1 MHAEALI
8 CDEQQSFSIRDITLK
23 DLGPDEVLIRT
34 AYSGVSIGTEF
45 ALIRNKISW
54 GPYPLCT
61 GYMATGMIEAVGA
74 DVDDLQL
81 GDRVYTRGNNTNVM
95 TLAGGTKVSCVSGS
109 HASHIVAKARTSHG
123 VEQLPAGVPMDVA
136 SMFVMPAVALYGV
149 DMANPRMG
157 QSVVVF
163 GTGLI
168 GLGVVAACAHRG
180 CEVIAADLDAGR
192 LAVAR
197 AMGADHVIDGSIE
210 DVGAAVRRLVPE
222 GADVVFEST
231 GIPACIDQAIPL
243 CRTQGKFV
251 WQGNYGADPVSFHF
265 LVPHGKRVQMFFPCD
280 DGLQPCR
287 RAVLKNIAMGAL
299 DWEKTI
305 SHRVSFTEAPAM
317 YERIND
323 GDLSVLG
330 MVINW
335 ERNA

>member
-1 MHAEALI
+1 MQAKALI
-8 CDEQQSFSIRDITLK
+8 CDAQQRFDIQAVSLK
-23 DLGPDEVLIRT
+23 APAADEVVIRT

-45 ALIRNKISW
+45 ALIRNQISW

-61 GYMATGMIEAVGA
+61 GYMATGVIEAVGA
-74 DVDDLQL
+74 DIDDLRE
-81 GDRVYTRGNNTNVM
+81 GDSVYCRGNNTNVM
-95 TLAGGTKVSCVSGS
+95 ALADGTKVSCVSGS
-109 HASHIVAKARTSHG
+109 HASHIVAKAHTSHG
-123 VEQLPAGVPMDVA
+123 VEKLPAGVPMDVA

-180 CEVIAADLDAGR
+180 CEVIAVDLDAGR
-192 LAVAR
+192 LAVAS

-210 DVGAAVRRLVPE
+210 DVGAAVHRVAPE

-265 LVPHGKRVQMFFPCD
+265 LPAHGRRLQMFFPCD

-287 RAVLKNIAMGAL
+287 RAVLKNIATGAL
-299 DWEKTI
+299 DWDKTI
-305 SHRVSFTEAPAM
+305 THRIDYTDAPEM
-317 YERIND
+317 YSRINQ
-323 GDLSVLG
+323 GDRGILG
-330 MVINW
+330 MVIRW
-335 ERNA
+335 